1 MTSTYRMKIHQN
13 KLAPSSMWGV
23 KLGVYYDS
31 ESIVSICFAQK
42 NMNSAQNGPTKLGF
56 SDESSLFTVLWG
68 PFLGQRMFF
77 EQNKCL
83 QWIQNHN
90 KPLVWPLT
98 CYLEHIYFGV
108 FSSCMVKSMGHK
120 LSSWKWPLSN
130 GQTLVDFWYVIKYTW
145 YYNNP
150 LRNLLLQF
158 VEGQTISAPA
168 YKYFSKD
175 SLPCNDPTIPL

>member
-1 MTSTYRMKIHQN
+1 MHNRTIQHHRQQPVLFTFPKVACATVIRKTEAFHHFFKIQPISQVFVDVQINVPYHVKGQRGI
-13 KLAPSSMWGV
+13 SSFWIHC
-23 KLGVYYDS
+23 KHLF
-31 ESIVSICFAQK
+31 CTK
-42 NMNSAQNGPTKLGF
+42 NINSAQNGPTKLGF

-120 LSSWKWPLSN
+120 LSSWKWRLS
-130 GQTLVDFWYVIKYTW
+130 GRLILVDF
-145 YYNNP
+145 
-150 LRNLLLQF
+150 
-158 VEGQTISAPA
+158 
-168 YKYFSKD
+168 
-175 SLPCNDPTIPL
+175 